1 MTDTDRQNNPSTP
14 PRNGRIANRLEEM
27 AELLARQGGNPFRVR
42 AYRRAAETLAALPE
56 DVGELLQREGPEGLI
71 GLPHIG
77 KGIASAIVELV
88 TSGHW
93 SQLQRLRGR
102 LDPLQL
108 FQTVPGIGPGLARR
122 ISDRLHIDTLEAL
135 ENAAYDGRLAQVP
148 GIGLRRLAGIRAA
161 LASML
166 GRPRERRFRRPD
178 QGPPVSLL
186 LEVDRRYRQQAEA
199 GTLPTIAPRR
209 FNPSGEAWL
218 PVLHMEKEG
227 WHFTA
232 MYSNTPL
239 AHQLHRTRDWVII
252 YCYDDHHQE
261 EQYTVV
267 TETRGPF
274 TGQRVVRGRE
284 PRAGRD

>member
-199 GTLPTIAPRR
+199 GALPTIAPRR